1 MAPVIA
7 LLVAICGPAYAA
19 AIVHPTPPEPLLTG
33 GKPGPCDP
41 KLGQP
46 DYVAGVNV
54 AGNPVP
60 PADLP
65 AAQTSLPAEILVP
78 LHGNS
83 RRSGEGPVIALDGQA
98 LEPLLTPP
106 PGCAAKSR

>member
-78 LHGNS
+78 LDGKGRH
-83 RRSGEGPVIALDGQA
+83 SGEGPVIALDGQA
-98 LEPLLTPP
+98 LKPLLTPP